1 MTLEQFHQISEII
14 AAVVVAITLIFL
26 TVQLRQNTKMLRSAA
41 TQGAHDQISDIY
53 QPLMADESLADIWLR
68 GNQDPSK
75 LSAVDTARYF
85 SFWIQTMF
93 DVQNWYFQT
102 REGLLDETILNSF
115 CQVIANL
122 HKSSPGFVTFWERR
136 KYVYAPDFIRYIEA
150 DVFTKEM
157 TPGYQP
163 LGLPEESSSLS

>member
-26 TVQLRQNTKMLRSAA
+26 TVQLKQNTKMLRSAA

-53 QPLMADESLADIWLR
+53 QPLMADQSLTDLWLR
-68 GNQDPSK
+68 GLQDPSR
-75 LSAVDTARYF
+75 LSAVETARFF
-85 SFWIQTMF
+85 SFWLQALF
-93 DVQNWYFQT
+93 DVQNWYLQT

-115 CQVIANL
+115 GQVLANL
-122 HKSSPGFVTFWERR
+122 HKSSPGFVTFWEKR
-136 KYVYAPDFIRYIEA
+136 KYVYAPDFVRYIEA